1 MILLRKRVISA
12 RTAAFICF
20 MLLFFSMAAYL
31 TYYSRVEFLKNLPA
45 VDTVMP
51 KPAGM
56 TSNGRMAYLVP
67 ADSVRTDKLNK
78 KYVLTARYK
87 YDILGERYLATRI
100 DIWVLEESDGMALI
114 DGLILEEPVLTYENV
129 NISAGESVAI
139 IT

>member
-1 MILLRKRVISA
+1 
-12 RTAAFICF
+12 